1 MFSNVYIAISKS
13 TSISEHPDTTVVPPT
28 FTPSVDISFSLLLT
42 IVVGPTLLGEDEMVE
57 AAMGV
62 LDDDDCDIGD
72 NIEDVSLAL
81 FLLML

>member
-1 MFSNVYIAISKS
+1 MFSNVYIAISES
-13 TSISEHPDTTVVPPT
+13 TSISEHPDTVVPPT